1 MHVGTAAVSCDNF
14 DRPVADPILL
24 KFYIYNI
31 IIALAISAPDEKKM
45 NNKIIILIMRY
56 AVRVLCVRASLVF
69 GQTIA
74 VL

>member
-31 IIALAISAPDEKKM
+31 IIALAISAPDEKK
-45 NNKIIILIMRY
+45 NE
-56 AVRVLCVRASLVF
+56 
-69 GQTIA
+69 
-74 VL
+74 